1 MSARKTL
8 PRGVARAQQPT
19 LERHVATVQQPEPQP
34 NTSSEATQEAPPVLH
49 RAGARTLPRIRPW
62 HNR

>member
-8 PRGVARAQQPT
+8 PRGVAMAQQTTP
-19 LERHVATVQQPEPQP
+19 ERHVATVQQPEPKP
-34 NTSSEATQEAPPVLH
+34 DTSSQPTEEAPAALH
-49 RAGARTLPRIRPW
+49 RARAQTLPRIRPW